1 MTATQAQQR
10 GNRQRLRGVVVRD
23 KASRTIT
30 VEVMRRLQ
38 HPRYGKMVR
47 RHTRLAAHDPADEA
61 KIGDTVEII
70 SCRPLSKTKRY
81 RLLRIVEQ
89 GPGEALVGQPPA
101 RPEAESPEEP
111 EPAETP
117 AETAPET
124 AAQAV
129 TETAAETTASDI
141 LSPGGRGQ
149 GEGDAEPP
157 AGGEAAGTESAE
169 TTAEA
174 EPAEAPADEDTPGA
188 NESPAT

>member
-30 VEVMRRLQ
+30 VEVMRRFQ

-61 KIGDTVEII
+61 KIGDTVEIV

-81 RLLRIVEQ
+81 RLVRIVER

-101 RPEAESPEEP
+101 RPEAEKP
-111 EPAETP
+111 EPAEPAP
-117 AETAPET
+117 AETA
-124 AAQAV
+124 
-129 TETAAETTASDI
+129 TETAAETEAD
-141 LSPGGRGQ
+141 Q
-149 GEGDAEPP
+149 PP
-157 AGGEAAGTESAE
+157 AAGEAADTESAE
-169 TTAEA
+169 TPADTEA
-174 EPAEAPADEDTPGA
+174 VEGPADEDTSGDEA
-188 NESPAT
+188 LPAT

>member
-1 MTATQAQQR
+1 MSATETER

-47 RHTRLAAHDPADEA
+47 RHSRLAAHDPADEA

-81 RLLRIVEQ
+81 RLLRIVER

-101 RPEAESPEEP
+101 RPEPEKPEESEPAETP
-111 EPAETP
+111 ETPAETAETEPEAETP
-117 AETAPET
+117 AETAGAGS
-124 AAQAV
+124 AA
-129 TETAAETTASDI
+129 S
-141 LSPGGRGQ
+141 S
-149 GEGDAEPP
+149 
-157 AGGEAAGTESAE
+157 AGGAVSASGSVSAVSAGVSASGSVS
-169 TTAEA
+169 AVSA
-174 EPAEAPADEDTPGA
+174 GVSGVSAGSDSSGFSGSGRAG
-188 NESPAT
+188 

>member
-30 VEVMRRLQ
+30 VEVMRRFQ

-81 RLLRIVEQ
+81 RLLRIVER

-101 RPEAESPEEP
+101 RPEAEKP

-117 AETAPET
+117 AETAGEAAPEDT
-124 AAQAV
+124 
-129 TETAAETTASDI
+129 
-141 LSPGGRGQ
+141 LSPGGGGQ
-149 GEGDAEPP
+149 DEGDAAPP
-157 AGGEAAGTESAE
+157 AADQAAGNESPETEA
-169 TTAEA
+169 
-174 EPAEAPADEDTPGA
+174 AEAPADEDTTGD
-188 NESPAT
+188 EQTPAT